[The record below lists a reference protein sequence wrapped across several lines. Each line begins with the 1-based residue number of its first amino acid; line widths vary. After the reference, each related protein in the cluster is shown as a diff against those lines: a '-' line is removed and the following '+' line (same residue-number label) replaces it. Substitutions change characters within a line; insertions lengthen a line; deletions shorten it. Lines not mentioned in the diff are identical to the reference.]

1 MLSSQILRQFTRK
14 IIIPT
19 KCTFSTKQKFITSRL
34 FTTSK
39 PVSILNEEEEML
51 RSSVAR
57 FANEKIKPKVMQMD
71 KSGSLDKNLL
81 DELFQQGYMSMEIP
95 VEHGGVGANFF
106 SSILLIEEL
115 AKVDPGIAV
124 IVDIQ
129 NTLINTIISK
139 FGNPDQKKY
148 FLPKLATNY
157 VGSFCLSE
165 ASSGSDAF
173 ALKTKAQRSGNEYII
188 NGTKL
193 WISNAPEAKVF
204 VVMANIDH
212 SQGYKGI
219 TAFLVE
225 KGNPGLQVGKKE
237 DKLGIRSS
245 STCEVNFVDCK
256 VHKDMILGELGKGY
270 KIAIESLNEGR
281 IGIAA
286 QMLGLA
292 EGAFEYAMAY
302 MHQRVQFGQKIA
314 DFQGMQFQYADVA
327 TQIEAAKLLVY
338 NAARLKENDLPFVQE
353 AAMAKWYSA
362 RVAELAASKG
372 VEWLGGVG
380 FTKEFASEKYYRDC
394 KIGAIYEGTHNI
406 MAQTIA
412 KNIQKRYK

>member
-1 MLSSQILRQFTRK
+1 VVLEQ
-14 IIIPT
+14 
-19 KCTFSTKQKFITSRL
+19 
-34 FTTSK
+34 
-39 PVSILNEEEEML
+39 V
-51 RSSVAR
+51 
-57 FANEKIKPKVMQMD
+57 
-71 KSGSLDKNLL
+71 
-81 DELFQQGYMSMEIP
+81 
-95 VEHGGVGANFF
+95 FF
-106 SSILLIEEL
+106 SSIILIEEL

-129 NTLINTIISK
+129 NTLINTIIAK
-139 FGNPDQKKY
+139 FGNPDQKKH
-148 FLPKLATNY
+148 FLPKMATNY

-173 ALKTKAQRSGNEYII
+173 AMKTKAQRSGNDYII

-193 WISNAPEAKVF
+193 WISNAPEAKIFIVF
-204 VVMANIDH
+204 ANIDH

-225 KGNPGLQVGKKE
+225 KSNPGLQVGKKE
-237 DKLGIRSS
+237 DKLGIRCS
-245 STCEVNFVDCK
+245 STCEVNFIDCK

-292 EGAFEYAMAY
+292 EGAFDYAMTY
-302 MHQRVQFGQKIA
+302 IHQREQFGQKVA

-338 NAARLKENDLPFVQE
+338 NAVRLKENNLPFVQE

-362 RVAELAASKG
+362 RVAELAASRG

-380 FTKEFASEKYYRDC
+380 FTKEFAAEKYYRDC